1 MFQWEFLAQKQEML
15 VFKEKNW
22 RLKNT
27 IPKAALLDYHLLLR
41 ETHEKTL
48 KTYSSPCCQ
57 KTTSHCC
64 FTPTVATTHTPRR
77 ITKVTRDFHP
87 KLNVSFNLLRVRL
100 WMCTHTISCLK
111 YLRHLKGRRQSY
123 CDIFSHRVD
132 PSHTYTQDQTAKPTP
147 ESKQWIKHSRA
158 SLWCFDPR
166 LKHEYIQHIN
176 SILPNL
182 GWLVMRPPSP
192 ACRPICD
199 DTSAPPFQTNKLTN
213 TRHNVLTENLH

>member
-1 MFQWEFLAQKQEML
+1 MLQWEFLAQKQEML
-15 VFKEKNW
+15 IFKEKNK
-22 RLKNT
+22 RNKNT
-27 IPKAALLDYHLLLR
+27 ILKPALLDYHLLLR

-48 KTYSSPCCQ
+48 KRYSSPRCQ
-57 KTTSHCC
+57 KTTSHC
-64 FTPTVATTHTPRR
+64 FFSPTVATTH
-77 ITKVTRDFHP
+77 TRDFHP

-100 WMCTHTISCLK
+100 WMCTRTISCLK

-132 PSHTYTQDQTAKPTP
+132 PSHTYTQDQTANPTL

-166 LKHEYIQHIN
+166 HKHEYIQHIN
-176 SILPNL
+176 GILPNL
-182 GWLVMRPPSP
+182 RWLVMRPPSP